1 MPGLRAVGFCV
12 VAAVMAATPVAGA
25 ACRKP
30 IEQVCFTPGE
40 DCTGLIVNTID
51 AARREVL
58 VQAYG
63 FTSAP
68 IAKALTDAKKRGVEV
83 KAILDK
89 SNRTDKYGAATFLQ
103 NAGIPTWIDDK
114 VAIAH
119 NKVMV
124 IDGEKVLTGSFNF
137 TKSAQSRNAENV
149 ITLCDADT
157 AAKYRANWMARQKVS
172 TAYER

>member
-1 MPGLRAVGFCV
+1 MRAVRHILMAGLLPVLFAG
-12 VAAVMAATPVAGA
+12 VAEA

-30 IEQVCFTPGE
+30 VEDVCFTPGG
-40 DCTGLIVNTID
+40 DCTGLIVGTIG
-51 AARREVL
+51 AARREIL

-89 SNRTDKYGAATFLQ
+89 SNRTDKYGAGTFLV

-124 IDGEKVLTGSFNF
+124 IDGEKVITGSFNF

-149 ITLCDADT
+149 VTLCDAAT
-157 AAKYRANWMARQKVS
+157 AAQYRANWLERQRVS
-172 TAYER
+172 SAFER